1 MAALAPNVE
10 GLHKRN
16 GVSLGFNL
24 AMALGAILAIF
35 SCVVSVFV
43 IFMVATVTINDFRM
57 PFMI

>member
-16 GVSLGFNL
+16 RVFLGFNL
-24 AMALGAILAIF
+24 AMAFGATLAIF
-35 SCVVSVFV
+35 SYVVSIFV
-43 IFMVATVTINDFRM
+43 IFMMATVTVNDFRM